1 MKLRWRVGW
10 LLTYPFARLVL
21 RLRVTGRDNLL
32 AGPQILAANHVSN
45 FDPLIVGMAAA
56 REVHFLAKEEL
67 FTKSPAFAW
76 LIRTWNAWPVRRG
89 GADSAALKRCSW
101 LLRRKQTVV
110 LFPEGTRSSTG
121 ELQKFQPG
129 IGFLALSNRVP
140 VIPVYLAGVHRSNV
154 SYWVDRDFVHR
165 GFRRR
170 PTEPTRIRVSF
181 GTPVFPD
188 GFSRDRAGYCRL
200 AQTVADSVRRLAQ
213 KND

>member
-56 REVHFLAKEEL
+56 REIHFLAKEEL
-67 FTKSPAFAW
+67 FTESRAFAW

-89 GADSAALKRCSW
+89 GADSGALKRCSW
-101 LLRRKQTVV
+101 LLKRKQTVV
-110 LFPEGTRSSTG
+110 LFPEGTRSKTG
-121 ELQKFQPG
+121 ELQRFQPG
-129 IGFLALSNRVP
+129 IGFLALSSRVP
-140 VIPVYLAGVHRSNV
+140 VVPVCLAGVNLSNV
-154 SYWVDRDFVHR
+154 SYWVDRDFVRR
-165 GFRRR
+165 GFRKR

-188 GFSRDRAGYCRL
+188 GFSRDRAGYDGL
-200 AQTVADSVRRLAQ
+200 AQTVAESVRLLAG
-213 KND
+213 DGD